1 MSNSNTL
8 KRGRICPNPQCQAV
22 AEPDDLFCPAGCGHE
37 FTDADP
43 IVMLNADGTVHDASA
58 PVTPANLGGNSQ
70 SQATAEPVVVT
81 VPLVP
86 QDPDPTGGTPPPT
99 AVSPTIPSGAT
110 DPSAAE
116 PVCKICYIDVSLDT
130 GPREGRPDDVT
141 PPADPSGGCTLTGE
155 TMLFGRLCP
164 GIPILGDD
172 AVSRIHGAFVRRA
185 DGGYKLQCRSENFT
199 QVNGAWLD
207 KGKEI
212 DLKDGDQIKVGDFYL
227 IVYHED

>member
-8 KRGRICPNPQCQAV
+8 KRGRICPNPQCKAI

-43 IVMLNADGTVHDASA
+43 IVMLNADGTVHDESA

-70 SQATAEPVVVT
+70 SHATPEPVVVT
-81 VPLVP
+81 VPPLVPP
-86 QDPDPTGGTPPPT
+86 QDPDPAGTT
-99 AVSPTIPSGAT
+99 PSLQT
-110 DPSAAE
+110 DPAAAE